1 MRGRDRWSSKAD
13 TAGDSM
19 WEHCSEEREVQG
31 VGYDTLGKKTVLYNS
46 IASCFAG
53 DVALSELENLDDLV
67 LSIFICSVS
76 VKSHDFHTP
85 R

>member
-1 MRGRDRWSSKAD
+1 MRGKDKWSSKAD

-19 WEHCSEEREVQG
+19 WGLCSEER

-46 IASCFAG
+46 IAPCLAG

-67 LSIFICSVS
+67 LSSFICSVS
-76 VKSHDFHTP
+76 VKSP
-85 R
+85 